1 MRTCLIDIP
10 GLTPRLID
18 ALAGAAA
25 PPWFDALYD
34 KGCSIVE
41 PVLPALTMTVQA
53 TFSTGK
59 QPQEHGII
67 ANGLPAWRLPAIH
80 SHLDLTNYPE
90 YRASVSHWEQSNQ
103 LLEAPRVWRTNPRTA
118 AMLFVQSSMGGAAD
132 VVVTP
137 KPEHTPDGKTISKC
151 WTAPADLYDRLKN
164 QLGPFPLH
172 HYWGPLAGMK
182 STEWIAAAS
191 RLVWEWEPTDLHW
204 VYIPQMDYD
213 LQRWGPDDPRCVQSL
228 LSVLAQLTPLIEKV
242 KTDNG
247 RVLIVSEYGMT
258 AVRYSD
264 APNVAFREAGLLE
277 VNRAGEVDYERSK
290 AFAMVDHQVAH
301 IYCTDED
308 ATDQAESVIRAMDVT
323 DKIYRGISRAEVGLN
338 SDRAGDIVAFSRL
351 DAWYEYRWWS
361 DWSQAPDYAWT
372 VDIHRKP
379 GYDPTELFADP
390 ATRKILAD
398 KPQLVRGSHGAMPQD
413 DKDYPV
419 LIGLKDAPARMT
431 AMDVASVI

>member
-10 GLTPRLID
+10 GLTSRLID
-18 ALAGAAA
+18 ALGGAAA
-25 PPWFDALYD
+25 PPWFDELFD
-34 KGCSIVE
+34 KGCSRIE
-41 PVLPALTMTVQA
+41 PVLPAVTMTVQA
-53 TFSTGK
+53 TYSTGK
-59 QPQEHGII
+59 LPQDHGIV
-67 ANGLPAWRLPAIH
+67 ANGLPAWRLPEIH
-80 SHLDLTNYPE
+80 HDLDLSNYPE
-90 YRASVSHWEQSNQ
+90 YRASVSHWEQSNN
-103 LLEAPRVWRTNPRTA
+103 LLQAPRVWKQSGRSA

-151 WTAPADLYDRLKN
+151 WTSPGDLYDRLKE

-182 STEWIAAAS
+182 SSEWIAAAS
-191 RLVWEWEPTDLHW
+191 RLVWEWQPTDLHW

-213 LQRWGPDDPRCVQSL
+213 LQRLGPGDDRCVQSL
-228 LSVLAQLTPLIEKV
+228 LGVLALLTPLV
-242 KTDNG
+242 DRVHADGG

-258 AVRYSD
+258 PVSHSA
-264 APNVAFREAGLLE
+264 APNAALREAGLLE

-301 IYCTDED
+301 VYCAGEE
-308 ATDQAESVIRAMDVT
+308 ATDAAEQVIRGLSAT
-323 DKIYRGISRAEVGLN
+323 DKIYRGISREDVGLN
-338 SDRAGDIVAFSRL
+338 SPRAGEIVAFSRL

-379 GYDPTELFADP
+379 GYDPTEMFADP
-390 ATRKILAD
+390 ATRRILAD
-398 KPQLVRGSHGAMPQD
+398 RPQLIKGSHGALPPDEQ
-413 DKDYPV
+413 DYPV
-419 LIGLKDAPARMT
+419 LIGLKDAKAKMQAT
-431 AMDVASVI
+431 EVAGVI